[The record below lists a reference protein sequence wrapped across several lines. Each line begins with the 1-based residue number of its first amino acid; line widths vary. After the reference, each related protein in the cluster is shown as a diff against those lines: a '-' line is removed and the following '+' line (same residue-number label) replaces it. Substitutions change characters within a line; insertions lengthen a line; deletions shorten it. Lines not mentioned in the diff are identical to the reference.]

1 MKIPFLKIFKSP
13 SKNVPEVV
21 KTEFTKQ
28 FSEAKNIEWEYKK
41 NSYEAIFYLEGREYI
56 AQFSD
61 HGELKETKK
70 NLWLNELPELISD
83 ICLQQGEIMN
93 VIEICRG
100 NYQFSEVI
108 IRNMK
113 LKRKLFLLNPSG
125 KIISSHKL

>member
-70 NLWLNELPELISD
+70 NLWLNELP
-83 ICLQQGEIMN
+83 
-93 VIEICRG
+93 
-100 NYQFSEVI
+100 
-108 IRNMK
+108 
-113 LKRKLFLLNPSG
+113 
-125 KIISSHKL
+125 